1 VDNTARAKASN
12 RKGGIVGSELLTGT
26 LALFMVLL
34 IGLSASFLPDSVAA
48 VLATVGAIAFLV
60 YTVWG

>member
-1 VDNTARAKASN
+1 M
-12 RKGGIVGSELLTGT
+12 GSELLTGT